1 LSDPQEQAPG
11 AEPDR
16 VDPEPAIDGALDPG
30 RGPRRWWLLAGGG
43 AVAAVVVVAWLAAL
57 GDIDMAGGDSE
68 PAGSRTQTLADSAAE
83 SESCR
88 TFVGSTVL
96 TFDPG
101 TVDRLRANG
110 VRMEPISPAMSDGDS
125 VLLPIVAGADVACGT
140 FAGIVGHTGGLRF
153 VAGGRSA
160 EIRRIRIN
168 TRTGVV
174 AGLRRSG
181 DRGRMRVASLK
192 LRTAVRERVDGN
204 AVIKGVAIRLSARG
218 AGTLNRELERSAFVP
233 GADIGTMD
241 ITAAVR

>member
-1 LSDPQEQAPG
+1 MSDPKEQAPG
-11 AEPDR
+11 ADPDR
-16 VDPEPAIDGALDPG
+16 ADPEPAIDGELDPG
-30 RGPRRWWLLAGGG
+30 RGPGRWWLLVGGV
-43 AVAAVVVVAWLAAL
+43 AVAAVVGVAWLVAL
-57 GDIDMAGGDSE
+57 GDVDMGGEID
-68 PAGSRTQTLADSAAE
+68 PAGSRTQTLADRAAE

-96 TFDPG
+96 TIDPG

-110 VRMEPISPAMSDGDS
+110 VQVEPIVPAMRDGDR
-125 VLLPIVAGADVACGT
+125 VLLPIVAGADVACGSFT
-140 FAGIVGHTGGLRF
+140 GIIGHTGGLRF

-174 AGLRRSG
+174 AALRRSG
-181 DRGRMRVASLK
+181 DRGRVRVASLK

-218 AGTLNRELERSAFVP
+218 AGSFNRELERSAFVP